1 MVRITI
7 ESYTRAIEGIL
18 DDQGNPVKWFVVVRT
33 TIWVLWV
40 IPVISWE
47 EDSDGGDKHV
57 ASNVSTGYSGLY
69 LFAIAVL
76 AFVLFMTMV
85 LVV

>member
-1 MVRITI
+1 MIRRTI
-7 ESYTRAIEGIL
+7 ESYTKAIEGIL
-18 DDQGNPVKWFVVVRT
+18 DVQGNPVKWFVVVRT

-47 EDSDGGDKHV
+47 EDSDSGDKHV
-57 ASNVSTGYSGLY
+57 ASNVSTGYVIL
-69 LFAIAVL
+69 AVL